1 MVRRAAARLESK
13 GPPSYPAAVAARI
26 VRISIAPVKSLG
38 LVHPD
43 EVELGERGVGGNRRF
58 WLVDRDRRLYNNK
71 RGGPLVCIR
80 PEWDEASRALAL
92 TFPDGTRVA
101 GTVELD
107 SEPFE
112 VEMYR
117 YPLASRRVLGPWQD
131 AISEYAGEALTLLWA
146 EEGAP
151 DRLHAGT
158 ASLVSRESI
167 ARLAEEAGAD
177 ELDGR
182 RFRML
187 FEIEG
192 VRAHEEDDWQGT
204 EVRVGGATIRVNGDV
219 GRCAVTTHDPDTGV
233 TTVDTLKA
241 LASYRRDGRKEPLPL
256 GVYASVVV
264 PGRVRVGDAVVPTQE
279 RLIATSLY

>member
-1 MVRRAAARLESK
+1 VAR
-13 GPPSYPAAVAARI
+13 VA
-26 VRISIAPVKSLG
+26 RISIAPVKSLG

-43 EVELGERGVGGNRRF
+43 EVMLGERGVAGNRRF
-58 WLVDRDRRLYNNK
+58 WLVDRDRRLFNNK
-71 RGGPLVCIR
+71 RNGPLVRIR
-80 PEWDEASRALAL
+80 PEWDEATRELAL

-107 SEPFE
+107 AEPFE

-117 YPLASRRVLGPWQD
+117 HPLASRRVIGPWEE
-131 AISEYAGEALTLLWA
+131 AISQYAGQPLTLLWA
-146 EEGAP
+146 DEGAP
-151 DRLHAGT
+151 DRLYAGT
-158 ASLVSRESI
+158 TSLVSRESL
-167 ARLAEEAGAD
+167 ARLAEHAGSD

-192 VRAHEEDDWQGT
+192 VHAHEEDDWQGT
-204 EVRVGGATIRVNGDV
+204 EVRLGEATIKVNGDV
-219 GRCAVTTHDPDTGV
+219 GRCAVTTHDPDTGLP
-233 TTVDTLKA
+233 TVDTLKA
-241 LASYRRDGRKEPLPL
+241 LASYRREGRKEPLPL

-264 PGRVRVGDAVVPTQE
+264 PGRVGVGDEVVPTQE